1 MTINTSKFHESHM
14 NGYISGEKQKDIAR
28 PLLKLRYEY
37 LEDIINAHKYK
48 SICELGSGQ
57 GMVVLYLLKNCSNIK
72 EYICIDPDTLRP
84 GKFPEDKFLRFNIP
98 ITRYIKN
105 TAINAASEF
114 PDNHFDLIY
123 MDYLSFIVKP
133 GNLLEPLE
141 DCKHNIRVWK
151 NKVKDGG
158 ILCGHDY
165 CRTDDR
171 FKQIG
176 QALEEVF
183 PFGVNRIIENQ
194 RYLDQGRCVH
204 FWWLYNV
211 NEKQKEIEHYQG
223 MKQRGEIDE
232 KKYNSLL
239 HSCSERFKK
248 LS

>member
-1 MTINTSKFHESHM
+1 MTINKAKFHESHM
-14 NGYISGEKQKDIAR
+14 LGYINGEKQKDITR

-37 LEDIINAHKYK
+37 LEDIINTHKFTK
-48 SICELGSGQ
+48 ICELGSGQ
-57 GMVVLYLLKNCSNIK
+57 GMVVFYLLTNCPSIK

-98 ITRYIKN
+98 TTRYIKN

-114 PDNHFDLIY
+114 PDSHFDLVY
-123 MDYLSFIVKP
+123 MDYLNFIPIKECE
-133 GNLLEPLE
+133 N
-141 DCKHNIRVWK
+141 DIKSWRK
-151 NKVKDGG
+151 KVKDGG

-171 FKQIG
+171 FKQVG
-176 QALEEVF
+176 QALENVF
-183 PFGVNRIIENQ
+183 HFGVNRIIENQ

-232 KKYNSLL
+232 EKYNRLCCTCTKRL
-239 HSCSERFKK
+239 EK
-248 LS
+248 LC